1 MAAEPELVYNEEYF
15 NDMGKSIYLTNIR
28 VEMNSRSKQYEQRCE
43 EITGDLLKV
52 VIEQKKDNNELDLTQ
67 INWGSCEKHVG
78 ALVLRGNRCVL
89 VRSLK
94 AKWKGMRFPSVIPNT
109 TESVSE
115 AAIRA
120 VVEHTGVD
128 KTEARAIDMISPI
141 TVYAPHGD
149 KIVMK
154 LVVLYAT
161 EPPPP
166 GALEDADME
175 DDESPYDWYTYP
187 NAINRLDERSVAA
200 LRSLASVLSE
210 AATVGVLPCKWGGVF
225 GQELL
230 ATLPVTHKTL
240 STNATLPVEADKAP
254 AQDEQNKPLEDNDY
268 LSSIA
273 KNKNADKL
281 PVTVLS
287 G

>member
-1 MAAEPELVYNEEYF
+1 
-15 NDMGKSIYLTNIR
+15 
-28 VEMNSRSKQYEQRCE
+28 
-43 EITGDLLKV
+43 
-52 VIEQKKDNNELDLTQ
+52 
-67 INWGSCEKHVG
+67 
-78 ALVLRGNRCVL
+78 
-89 VRSLK
+89 
-94 AKWKGMRFPSVIPNT
+94 MRFPSVIPDT
-109 TESVSE
+109 TETVSE

-149 KIVMK
+149 KIVTK

-200 LRSLASVLSE
+200 LRSLASVLY
-210 AATVGVLPCKWGGVF
+210 TK
-225 GQELL
+225 LL
-230 ATLPVTHKTL
+230 LLVCYRPSWEESLV
-240 STNATLPVEADKAP
+240 
-254 AQDEQNKPLEDNDY
+254 
-268 LSSIA
+268 
-273 KNKNADKL
+273 KNCLLLYRLLK
-281 PVTVLS
+281 V
-287 G
+287 